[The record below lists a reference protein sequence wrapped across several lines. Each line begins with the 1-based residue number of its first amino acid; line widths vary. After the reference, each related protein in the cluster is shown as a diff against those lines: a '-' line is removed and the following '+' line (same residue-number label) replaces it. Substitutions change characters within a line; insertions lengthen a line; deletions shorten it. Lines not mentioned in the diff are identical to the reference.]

1 MKDIVAIL
9 QEQNF
14 FRAIGPVTADQIKE
28 AEQELGLKFSDEYR
42 QYIKNLG
49 VATFEGHEFT
59 GICSFKRLN
68 VVNVTKE
75 EREYHPE
82 IPSDW
87 YVVEQLNIDGMVI
100 WQTRDGSIYLNGSK
114 KMADS
119 LAEYVRT
126 CAQ

>member
-1 MKDIVAIL
+1 MKDIVMIL

-28 AEQELGLKFSDEYR
+28 AEQELGLKFSNEYR
-42 QYIKNLG
+42 EYLKNLG
-49 VATFEGHEFT
+49 VVTFEGHEFT

-68 VVNVTKE
+68 VVDVTKE

-100 WQTRDGSIYLNGSK
+100 WQTQDGSIYLNGSK
-114 KMADS
+114 KVADS